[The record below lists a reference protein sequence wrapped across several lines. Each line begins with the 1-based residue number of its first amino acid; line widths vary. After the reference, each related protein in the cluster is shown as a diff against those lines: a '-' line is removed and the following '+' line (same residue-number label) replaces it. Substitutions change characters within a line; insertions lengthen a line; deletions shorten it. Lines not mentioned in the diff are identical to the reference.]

1 MLCKWR
7 SPLCNHARAQGKLE
21 ATQAEKATCY
31 PAFVLLV
38 TVGLIGTATVAA
50 CAHSGEGHKVS
61 YMLPR
66 QEELRSILPLCS
78 WSLLV

>member
-1 MLCKWR
+1 MCKWQ
-7 SPLCNHARAQGKLE
+7 SPLCNHARAQGKPK
-21 ATQAEKATCY
+21 ATQARKLSY
-31 PAFVLLV
+31 PTFVLLV